1 MDKKVEAIVERI
13 VEREILVNASQMV
26 RQLSEGGLCL
36 NSASFGELYHEC
48 LARPDYSVEPEGFTI
63 ERASSRAE
71 IENGDSPAY
80 YWIDEDG
87 EPSESTFD
95 TEEQAI
101 RNAWDEIGEQPDEFE
116 EALEHWIVSDW
127 LAEKL
132 QMNDAMI
139 CRDVLGFN
147 VWGRSE
153 TGQSLTMDS
162 EIIEIANGVAKR
174 F

>member
-1 MDKKVEAIVERI
+1 MIKVDEVINRI
-13 VEREILVNASQMV
+13 IEREILVNASQMV
-26 RQLSEGGLCL
+26 NQLSDGGLCL
-36 NSASFGELYHEC
+36 NSASFGELYSEC
-48 LARPDYSVEPEGFTI
+48 LERPDYSEPPEGFTI
-63 ERASSRAE
+63 ERASGRAE
-71 IENGDSPAY
+71 IDNGDSPAY

-87 EPSESTFD
+87 ETSESVFD

-101 RNAWDEIGEQPDEFE
+101 RNAWDEIGDQPDGFE

-147 VWGRSE
+147 VWGRAE

-162 EIIEIANGVAKR
+162 EIIEVAKGIAER